1 MNNSPKKFIKTNTIS
16 KEEFLAQFEKESME
30 ITVEVRYGWHK
41 GVKPFP
47 LFGKESLASF
57 DYLVPWL
64 NDPEGPLGAFGEIF
78 WFCKKSIFGYPYKPE
93 FKVGKIY
100 RLRVRP
106 GKFSDRPRFRYF
118 FLEEVLEENVNLF
131 KDDTVYKN
139 ARDRYYKD
147 TEAEAYEMSVLIG
160 RDIDI
165 SKRKP
170 NSQYSV
176 NNVITSFNAVRF
188 ADSGKA
194 RMIDGLLEIPFDDR
208 DFSCNR
214 DIKLKAGSIIKISA
228 RRRTAREMDN
238 VYILDKLLETDIKDD
253 ELKTLST
260 EALIPGKW
268 HIDDIGDFDVKKGEA
283 SGKILWKPSDDTS
296 EVNIA
301 LTCDPDNPKSAALAE
316 AHLKKIL
323 EDKAAFE
330 KNVYDAMAE
339 ELSGDDGLIET
350 WEGETEGD
358 VKLTKEEFVKRLDIT
373 DLWLKHDGSGSVMVS
388 LDEMF
393 TDHAYAVDINAD
405 GSFEA
410 QGLMG

>member
-1 MNNSPKKFIKTNTIS
+1 
-16 KEEFLAQFEKESME
+16 
-30 ITVEVRYGWHK
+30 
-41 GVKPFP
+41 
-47 LFGKESLASF
+47 
-57 DYLVPWL
+57 
-64 NDPEGPLGAFGEIF
+64 
-78 WFCKKSIFGYPYKPE
+78 
-93 FKVGKIY
+93 
-100 RLRVRP
+100 
-106 GKFSDRPRFRYF
+106 
-118 FLEEVLEENVNLF
+118 
-131 KDDTVYKN
+131 
-139 ARDRYYKD
+139 
-147 TEAEAYEMSVLIG
+147 
-160 RDIDI
+160 
-165 SKRKP
+165 
-170 NSQYSV
+170 
-176 NNVITSFNAVRF
+176 
-188 ADSGKA
+188 
-194 RMIDGLLEIPFDDR
+194 RMIDGILEIPFDDR

-238 VYILDKLLETDIKDD
+238 VYILDKLLETNVKDD
-253 ELKTLST
+253 ELKNLSA
-260 EALIPGKW
+260 EAVIPGKW
-268 HIDDIGDFDVKKGEA
+268 HIDGIGDFDVKNGEA
-283 SGKILWKPSDDTS
+283 TGKIFWKPSDDTS

-373 DLWLKHDGSGSVMVS
+373 DLWLKHDGSGSVMVC

>member
-1 MNNSPKKFIKTNTIS
+1 MQNVEKKFIKTNTVS

-64 NDPEGPLGAFGEIF
+64 NDPEGPLGVFGEIF
-78 WFCKKSIFGYPYKPE
+78 WFCKKSLFGYPYKPE

-131 KDDTVYKN
+131 TDDTVYKN

-147 TEAEAYEMSVLIG
+147 TEADAYEMSVLIG

-165 SKRKP
+165 SKRKS

-194 RMIDGLLEIPFDDR
+194 RMIDGILEIPFDDR

-268 HIDDIGDFDVKKGEA
+268 HIDGIGDFDVKNGEA
-283 SGKILWKPSDDTS
+283 AGKILWKPSDDTS